1 MGLEMFR
8 KQLPEKKGVRQNFI
22 VSLNTR
28 KKGVSRKKVG
38 SISKAAKRM
47 GLEFSERLSL
57 ST

>member
-1 MGLEMFR
+1 MFR

-47 GLEFSERLSL
+47 GMEFSERLSL